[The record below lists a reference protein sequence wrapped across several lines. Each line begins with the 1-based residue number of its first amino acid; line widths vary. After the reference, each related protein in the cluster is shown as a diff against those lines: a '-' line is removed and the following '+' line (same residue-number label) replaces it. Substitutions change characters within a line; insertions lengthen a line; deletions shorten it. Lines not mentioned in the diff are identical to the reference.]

1 LRPIGSRSTLCALA
15 QKQPIVQL
23 WSMTSEIKLCVTTNL
38 RDHLD
43 PYMVVNGFTRGPSSL
58 FYKRKIGESVQKL
71 DLRLEMHPKDQPNA
85 SAALYPFMQIDIPV
99 IDDVLQDMVRDDL
112 GLLEGVTAGV
122 SRQPIGFTSSK
133 ADPGR
138 WYIYQRDSVGEII
151 REACKFIKR
160 WTMPVLDNYVSPE
173 QVVAADEQGDERL
186 ARDRAQMMR
195 VVAAAL
201 VTGRRDYAREILEK
215 RLGAPG
221 PRRRYQRV
229 FEYVERYR

>member
-1 LRPIGSRSTLCALA
+1 M
-15 QKQPIVQL
+15 K
-23 WSMTSEIKLCVTTNL
+23 SEIKLCVTTSL

-43 PYMVVNGFTRGPSSL
+43 PYMDVNGFARGSNSL
-58 FYKRKIGESVQKL
+58 FYKRKIGDAAQKL
-71 DLRLEMHPKDQPNA
+71 DLRLQIHPKDQPDA

-99 IDDVLQDMVRDDL
+99 IDDVLQDMIGDDL

-138 WYIYQRDSVGEII
+138 WYIYQRESVEEII
-151 REACKFIKR
+151 RKAREFIER

-173 QVVAADEQGDERL
+173 QVVAADERDDERL
-186 ARDRAQMMR
+186 ARDRAQIMR

-201 VTGRRDYAREILEK
+201 VIGRKDYAQEVLER
-215 RLGAPG
+215 RLGASG
-221 PRRRYQRV
+221 ARRRYLRV
-229 FEYVERYR
+229 YEYVERYR